1 MARRKRITWGGWDLP
16 ILFEDKDLIAISKPA
31 GLLTVPIHKSQAI
44 SAEFIL
50 NQATKDSDSPIKA
63 LHRID
68 RYTTGVVLF
77 SKSRWAYQKMVKHFL
92 SHEPI
97 RTYLCWVHGVVGPD
111 TGELVHYMKLIKA
124 QFKNIL
130 ADEKSG
136 GERARLT
143 YKVLHRYA
151 VATQVEVQL
160 DTGFKNQIRVQFSAI
175 GHPIIG
181 ERIYVEKPD
190 ELLDRQALHAFTL
203 EIIHPR
209 TQKPLV
215 MKAPMATDLEKLDK
229 RLFNL
234 SK

>member
-1 MARRKRITWGGWDLP
+1 MARRNRITWGGWELP
-16 ILFEDKDLIAISKPA
+16 VLFEDKDLIAISKPS

-63 LHRID
+63 VHRID

-92 SHEPI
+92 SHEPV
-97 RTYLCWVHGVVGPD
+97 RTYLCWVHGVIGPD
-111 TGELVHYMKLIKA
+111 SGELVHYLKLIKA

-130 ADEKSG
+130 ADEESG

-151 VATQVEVQL
+151 KATQVEVKL

-175 GHPIIG
+175 GHSIVG
-181 ERIYVEKPD
+181 ERQYVETPD
-190 ELLDRQALHAFTL
+190 GLLDRQAYTL
-203 EIIHPR
+203 EIVHPR
-209 TQKPLV
+209 TLKPV
-215 MKAPMATDLEKLDK
+215 KIKAPMPKDLEKLDK
-229 RLFNL
+229 ILFEQ
-234 SK
+234 K